1 MNIPDIRCFVYLQR
15 LIETPACMSQCC
27 NLLSW
32 RATRPI
38 YHLYLKAFILNY
50 ETFCCLPCPRNLK
63 GGLRSPG
70 PEDSVP
76 PNQPGTLRLAQGTLL
91 LAPLLMVQILR
102 TGGPDF
108 QEVLRVILTAD
119 IISGA
124 HFSCSG
130 AHLWLL
136 DISGAHLPKNYFD
149 HDSQDLRI

>member
-32 RATRPI
+32 RAERPT

-76 PNQPGTLRLAQGTLL
+76 PNQPGTLRLAQGSVEAKITRRKTMRKPVLDHKEEEGCRSICVISSGKLL
-91 LAPLLMVQILR
+91 IICGTPNDELALTCGSAVR
-102 TGGPDF
+102 T
-108 QEVLRVILTAD
+108 
-119 IISGA
+119 
-124 HFSCSG
+124 
-130 AHLWLL
+130 
-136 DISGAHLPKNYFD
+136 K
-149 HDSQDLRI
+149 